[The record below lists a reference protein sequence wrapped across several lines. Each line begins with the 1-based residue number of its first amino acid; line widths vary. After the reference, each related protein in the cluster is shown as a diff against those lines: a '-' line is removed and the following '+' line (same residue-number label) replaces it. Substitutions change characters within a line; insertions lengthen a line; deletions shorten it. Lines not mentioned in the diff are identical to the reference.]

1 MISVCIAT
9 YNGEKYI
16 AEQLNSILSQIGK
29 DDEVLVSDDG
39 STDGTIA
46 VIKSINDLRIKVLPP
61 PIQIQQTSRNEW
73 FTINKITANFLNA
86 IKYAK
91 GDTVYL
97 SDQDDV
103 WLPDKVGVCEEILR
117 NHEVIVHTKTVVDQN
132 LNYKVQRTTAQKDIR
147 KASFLQSLR
156 LSHFQGA
163 CMAFTKRVC
172 DKIKK
177 NSDLILESNIA
188 HDHAIGYVVLAYF
201 GARSVCF
208 EPKSLILYRRHGNN
222 VSPTGEK
229 SRHSL
234 YFKIKYRIDDILLYS
249 RLLLRKL
256 TYSST
261 VHD

>member
-132 LNYKVQRTTAQKDIR
+132 LVHPTFRVIR
-147 KASFLQSLR
+147 QS
-156 LSHFQGA
+156 
-163 CMAFTKRVC
+163 
-172 DKIKK
+172 
-177 NSDLILESNIA
+177 
-188 HDHAIGYVVLAYF
+188 
-201 GARSVCF
+201 
-208 EPKSLILYRRHGNN
+208 
-222 VSPTGEK
+222 
-229 SRHSL
+229 
-234 YFKIKYRIDDILLYS
+234 
-249 RLLLRKL
+249 
-256 TYSST
+256 
-261 VHD
+261 